1 MSDVKNYSAER
12 LLKVILAP
20 VISEKSTRI
29 SDKNS
34 QFIFRVAADA
44 TKGEIKAAVE
54 SILKKDVE
62 SVQVVNVKGKKK
74 RTGQRI
80 GRRKDWKKAYI
91 CLKAGQ
97 DIDLTSG
104 EIA

>member
-1 MSDVKNYSAER
+1 MSDVKNYSSER

-20 VISEKSTRI
+20 IISEKSTRI
-29 SDKNS
+29 ADKNS
-34 QFIFRVAADA
+34 QFIFKVASDA

-104 EIA
+104 EVA

>member
-20 VISEKSTRI
+20 IISEKSTRI
-29 SDKNS
+29 ADKNS

-62 SVQVVNVKGKKK
+62 SVQVVNVKGKKQ
-74 RTGQRI
+74 RTAQRI
-80 GRRKDWKKAYI
+80 GRRKDWKKAYM
-91 CLKAGQ
+91 CLTAGQ

-104 EIA
+104 EVA

>member
-29 SDKNS
+29 ADKNS

-91 CLKAGQ
+91 SLKAGQ

>member
-12 LLKVILAP
+12 LLKIILAP
-20 VISEKSTRI
+20 IISEKSTRI
-29 SDKNS
+29 ADKNS
-34 QFIFRVAADA
+34 QFIFRVTADA

>member
-29 SDKNS
+29 ADKNS

-44 TKGEIKAAVE
+44 TKGEIKGCCRVHP
-54 SILKKDVE
+54 
-62 SVQVVNVKGKKK
+62 
-74 RTGQRI
+74 
-80 GRRKDWKKAYI
+80 
-91 CLKAGQ
+91 
-97 DIDLTSG
+97 
-104 EIA
+104 